1 MMLIGLLVLAQASS
15 IPPTTPAQA
24 PTPPQADQK
33 LICHLETIGASR
45 IPQRICHT
53 KAEWADLER
62 QTEQD
67 IRDNVNRHTQG
78 NNPE

>member
-1 MMLIGLLVLAQASS
+1 MMFIGLLLLAQASS
-15 IPPTTPAQA
+15 AAPGTPAQSPA
-24 PTPPQADQK
+24 QPQADQK

-53 KAEWADLER
+53 KAEWAEIER
-62 QTEQD
+62 QTEED
-67 IRDNVNRHTQG
+67 VRDNVNRHTQG

>member
-1 MMLIGLLVLAQASS
+1 MLMELLLLVQAST
-15 IPPTTPAQA
+15 PPAVPAQA
-24 PTPPQADQK
+24 PAPPPPQEK
-33 LICHLETIGASR
+33 LVCHLDTIGASR

-53 KAEWADLER
+53 KAEWAEIER

-67 IRDNVNRHTQG
+67 VRDNGNRHTQG